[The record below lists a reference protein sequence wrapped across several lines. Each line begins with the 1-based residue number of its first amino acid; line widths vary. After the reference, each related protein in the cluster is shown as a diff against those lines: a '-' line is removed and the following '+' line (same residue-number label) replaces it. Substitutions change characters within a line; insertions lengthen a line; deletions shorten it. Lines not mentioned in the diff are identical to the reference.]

1 MNIVCLDLEGV
12 LLPEIWIAFAKKTGI
27 EELKKTTKDE
37 PNYDKLMAYR
47 LSILNKHNFKLK
59 DIQNVVENLEPLD
72 GAKEFVSWVTSKT
85 RLVILSDTFDEFI
98 KPLMNKIENPTLFC
112 HSLKINNSGYIE
124 NYSLRIKD
132 HKKKAVEYFKKLNFK
147 TFAAGDSYNDLSM
160 IDEADYGSLFCPPQN
175 LISERP
181 DLNVANTYAEL
192 QSILKDLI

>member
-1 MNIVCLDLEGV
+1 MDSFC
-12 LLPEIWIAFAKKTGI
+12 KKTGI
-27 EELKKTTKDE
+27 EELTRTTKDE

-47 LSILNKHNFKLK
+47 LSILNKHKFKLK

-124 NYSLRIKD
+124 NYYLRIKD
-132 HKKKAVEYFKKLNFK
+132 HKKKAVECFKKLNFK

-160 IDEADYGSLFCPPQN
+160 IDEADYSSLFCPPPN

-192 QSILKDLI
+192 QSILKNLI